1 MYAVQLLDNE
11 TRLVPD
17 EVAPESSSNPDNM
30 KPTKINLKQIMKF
43 SYDNDK
49 LVDITQP
56 DDSLETNLKTG

>member
-17 EVAPESSSNPDNM
+17 EVVPESSSNPDKM
-30 KPTKINLKQIMKF
+30 KPTKINLQQIMKF

>member
-17 EVAPESSSNPDNM
+17 EVVPESSSNPDNM